1 MSLQTIPLDA
11 WAAEL
16 DSFSRQHEGWLV
28 SITTRTPDGRIAVEA
43 EDVPLQGVS
52 PASHDAKDISVA
64 VGDAQRH
71 LTHGIHDVV
80 RVHVDLTADRAERA
94 LVIDARDGSTTT
106 IEFRSPLRVE
116 EVDGL
121 PGPNR
126 R

>member
-1 MSLQTIPLDA
+1 MTLQTIPLEA

-28 SITTRTPDGRIAVEA
+28 SIKTRTPDGTIAVEA

-52 PASHDAKDISVA
+52 PASRDAKDIAVA
-64 VGDAQRH
+64 VGDAEHH
-71 LTHGIHDVV
+71 LTHPIRDVV
-80 RVHVDLTADRAERA
+80 RVHVDVTADRAERA
-94 LVIDARDGSTTT
+94 LVIDASDGSTTI

-121 PGPNR
+121 PAPDR